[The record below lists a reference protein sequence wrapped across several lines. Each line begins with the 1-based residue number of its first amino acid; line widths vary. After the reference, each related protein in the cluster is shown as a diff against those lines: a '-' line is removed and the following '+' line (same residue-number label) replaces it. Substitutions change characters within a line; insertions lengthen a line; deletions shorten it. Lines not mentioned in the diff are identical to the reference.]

1 MRVLAAAAGVCLAVL
16 IPAAAGAAEVPSLD
30 VQVVAARTGPKADVT
45 LVLMVTGDGLDPSAL
60 PADAD
65 RCDGSGYARTD
76 DPQEIGCYRIAATEN
91 GKPVGGLSYDLMVNH
106 GSTAYL
112 LLSYRTPA
120 KPGSARALRL
130 DISFKLWDDII
141 RSRRPEAEVDLAG
154 IPAFADP
161 DNSWAPL
168 YAFQDRQLNA
178 LYDELMASPKVA
190 GDADSHQLLVQAERD
205 WIALK
210 DADCAAPLAATPA
223 AVDWCRTLR
232 TVDRIDQ
239 LSALQRGLA
248 GAEP

>member
-1 MRVLAAAAGVCLAVL
+1 MRDAVAAACLAVL
-16 IPAAAGAAEVPSLD
+16 IPAVAGAAEVPSLD

-91 GKPVGGLSYDLMVNH
+91 GKPVSGLSYDLMVNH

-120 KPGSARALRL
+120 KPGSTRALRL

-141 RSRRPEAEVDLAG
+141 RSRQPEAEVDLAR

-168 YAFQDRQLNA
+168 YAFQDRRLNA
-178 LYDELMASPKVA
+178 LYDELTASPKVA
-190 GDADSHQLLVQAERD
+190 GDADSHQALVQAERD

-223 AVDWCRTLR
+223 AADWCRTLR
-232 TVDRIDQ
+232 TIDRIDQ
-239 LSALQRGLA
+239 LAALQRGLA
-248 GAEP
+248 GVAP